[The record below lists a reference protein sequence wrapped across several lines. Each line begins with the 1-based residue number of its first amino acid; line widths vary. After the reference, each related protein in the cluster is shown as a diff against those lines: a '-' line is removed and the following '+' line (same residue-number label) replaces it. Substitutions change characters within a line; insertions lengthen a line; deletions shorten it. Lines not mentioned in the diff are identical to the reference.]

1 MTRKEYAARA
11 RYAVALTGT
20 LLLAACGG
28 GGDDGTS
35 TGSGTPA
42 SNLSAVQ
49 QNYES
54 FALAANGG
62 LHYLH
67 GQLSISTSGS
77 GAVSVGPGSNFYSE
91 DQSLAQSPANGPQ
104 MVTQGL
110 SSLSASL
117 AVPTLASQRYVVDG
131 AVVTSTQEQVSYS
144 GANVQI
150 TDLAADGHTAV
161 MTLLGTNYTV
171 VPLSGTIAGSPSEL
185 FIGSALGLI
194 TNTINGTSLYNK
206 QAGWQSGAAYMKVT
220 RQTVGDTVFTGDCAA
235 PQTSGPNVTPCSTSA
250 STLEAFFPY
259 TSASDNRTYNL
270 SDGQIVTLA
279 GVRAWVADT
288 ALGTPTTEY
297 RVFYQNNGQ
306 IDAGAVI
313 RDGTTLA
320 IAPAG
325 STTPQDFYILM
336 NSAAVQSVKAAITF

>member
-1 MTRKEYAARA
+1 MTQNERLARA
-11 RYAVALTGT
+11 RHAAALTGT

-28 GGDDGTS
+28 GGSDN
-35 TGSGTPA
+35 GSASSTPA
-42 SNLSAVQ
+42 SNLSPAQ

-67 GQLSISTSGS
+67 GQLSISTSGT
-77 GAVSVGPGSNFYSE
+77 GTASVGPGSNFYSE

-104 MVTQGL
+104 MVTKGL
-110 SSLSASL
+110 SSVSSSL
-117 AVPTLASQRYVVDG
+117 PAPTLASQRYLVNG

-150 TDLAADGHTAV
+150 TDLAADGHTPA

-171 VPLSGTIAGSPSEL
+171 VPLSGAIASSPSEL
-185 FIGSALGLI
+185 FTDSALGII
-194 TNTINGTSLYNK
+194 TNTINGASLYNK
-206 QAGWQSGAAYMKVT
+206 QASWQSGAAYMKVT
-220 RQTVGDTVFTGDCAA
+220 RQTVGDTVVTGDCVA
-235 PQTSGPNVTPCSTSA
+235 PQTTGPNVTPCSTSV

-259 TSASDNRTYNL
+259 TSSTDNKTYNL

-279 GVRAWVADT
+279 GVRAWVANT
-288 ALGTPTTEY
+288 TLGTPTTEY

-320 IAPAG
+320 IESG
-325 STTPQDFYILM
+325 SGTTSQDFYILL
-336 NSAAVQSVKAAITF
+336 NGAAVQSVKAAITF

>member
-1 MTRKEYAARA
+1 MTQKASAARA

-28 GGDDGTS
+28 GGSDDGT
-35 TGSGTPA
+35 GSATPA
-42 SNLSAVQ
+42 SNLSAAQ

-62 LHYLH
+62 LHYLR

-77 GAVSVGPGSNFYSE
+77 GAVSVGPDSNFYSI

-117 AVPTLASQRYVVDG
+117 SVPTLEIQRYVVNG

-185 FIGSALGLI
+185 FTGSALGI
-194 TNTINGTSLYNK
+194 VTNTINGTSLYNK
-206 QAGWQSGAAYMKVT
+206 QASWQSGAAYMKVT
-220 RQTVGDTVFTGDCAA
+220 RQTVGDTVFTGDCVA

-279 GVRAWVADT
+279 GVRAWVANT
-288 ALGTPTTEY
+288 ALDSPTTEY

-313 RDGTTLA
+313 RDGTTMA